1 MNPFHFLLQTRRSG
15 QTSKAAKPAKFRVCG
30 KLGELFL
37 GPHRPTDGR
46 IRSWWGK
53 KLQKRDDRLCPSN
66 CENLTPAPALSPHF
80 APLSPLSTFLPIWLL
95 TRRRGTALRPHS
107 ARKEVGEERAETENP
122 SRKTTGGEEADRR
135 DPRTFLPDS
144 PLPDRVSAP
153 PIRRRNRPHRRR
165 RGKTAALTAPAVK
178 RSQ

>member
-1 MNPFHFLLQTRRSG
+1 MSFSWDPTDQRPT
-15 QTSKAAKPAKFRVCG
+15 
-30 KLGELFL
+30 
-37 GPHRPTDGR
+37 RPTDGSAAGGER
-46 IRSWWGK
+46 NSRNAMIVCALATARTAH
-53 KLQKRDDRLCPSN
+53 LHRLSQ
-66 CENLTPAPALSPHF
+66 PHF